1 MATYTKVYNKPY
13 PDGYK
18 DGKDSGTPVTADILN
33 NQSEA
38 FEAIEQYLEDN
49 PIEQVGSGTTDYK
62 DLSNKPKINGVE
74 LDGNLSSSDLGITGG
89 GGTGT
94 SDYNDLDNKPSI
106 ENVALTGN
114 KTLSD
119 FGGKKQIEIDYSDYM
134 LLSEEERNDTNVV
147 YLVKNFPDNVITA
160 SNIAFDSSDS
170 ELVSEDINSAILE
183 VNTKADESQN
193 TLGYS
198 AKNKL
203 PYPYYETTHV
213 DSGIEWNDNGD
224 GTVTANKT
232 ATANSS
238 FYCKSRSSEKKY
250 NLPVGKYILSGC
262 PSGGSSSTYELQ
274 LGRSNES
281 GAYVDIGREYGSGF
295 EFEITKDTAEL
306 PLQVLMQI
314 KSGVTVDNLVFKP
327 MIRLANNKDDS
338 YKPYAPDVKS
348 FMQKPFD
355 VITIPYDGAL
365 GVTTSGTTA
374 SFQNAVPNG
383 YNFAG
388 AWFMPSVGSIN
399 VAEYSYNEDTNTL
412 SAKVV
417 GSSATM
423 VQVTVT
429 ANILV
434 IREV

>member
-1 MATYTKVYNKPY
+1 MAKYTKVYNKPY

-18 DGKDSGTPVTADILN
+18 DGKDGGTPVTADILN

-38 FEAIEQYLEDN
+38 LEAIEQYLEDN
-49 PIEQVGSGTTDYK
+49 PIEQG
-62 DLSNKPKINGVE
+62 
-74 LDGNLSSSDLGITGG
+74 GG
-89 GGTGT
+89 GGTGGT
-94 SDYNDLDNKPSI
+94 TDYEELNNLPSV
-106 ENVALTGN
+106 ENVKLLGN

-134 LLSEEERNDTNVV
+134 LLSEEERNDANVV

-170 ELVSEDINSAILE
+170 ELVSENINSAILE
-183 VNTKADESQN
+183 VNTKADENQN

-203 PYPYYETTHV
+203 SYPYNETTHV
-213 DSGIEWNDNGD
+213 DNGITWTDNGD
-224 GTVTANKT
+224 GTVTANGT

-238 FYCKSRSSEKKY
+238 FYCKSRASEKKY
-250 NLPVGKYILSGC
+250 NLPIDNYILSGC

-355 VITIPYDGAL
+355 VITIPYDGSL
-365 GVTTSGTTA
+365 GVTSSGTTA
-374 SFQNAVPNG
+374 SFLNAVPNG
-383 YNFAG
+383 YKFVG
-388 AWFMPSVGSIN
+388 AWFMPDIGNIN
-399 VAEYSYNEDTNTL
+399 VAEYSYDENTNTL

-417 GSSATM
+417 GPSVSM
-423 VQVTVT
+423 VQGTVT